1 MALSTLNPPLPALE
15 DLVTISK
22 PASLPP
28 STPPK
33 PKIKRLTRD
42 QRHDILLMRDLG
54 FTYEKIAEQ
63 LSQRY
68 QTKITTRSV
77 QYTCNTQKATLKKA
91 PGWAPTLSKDE
102 IEDLKTFI

>member
-15 DLVTISK
+15 DLVAILK
-22 PASLPP
+22 PASPPP

-42 QRHDILLMRDLG
+42 QRRDILLMRDLG

-63 LSQRY
+63 LAQRY
-68 QTKITTRSV
+68 QTKVTLRSI
-77 QYTCNTQKATLKKA
+77 QYTCNTQKATPKKA
-91 PGWAPTLSKDE
+91 YSILDR
-102 IEDLKTFI
+102 IER